1 MTLTYLASESTANSL
16 RFRKTSAGIGNT
28 DVMTVSTLA
37 LNGGT
42 IRDTAAAAA
51 GNTVNATLT
60 YGSGIAVSKTV
71 AS

>member
-1 MTLTYLASESTANSL
+1 MCIRDSVL
-16 RFRKTSAGIGNT
+16 
-28 DVMTVSTLA
+28 TVSTLA

-60 YGSGIAVSKTV
+60 YASGIAVSKTV
-71 AS
+71 SS